1 MKEIQPGVQEV
12 GSFLAAFQVIG
23 MAVGKS
29 LVWRLD
35 HNYISDNAR
44 YRLAEPTLDRALERL
59 NETLNEELLRGDQVE
74 IQLDNDEE
82 IAGNLMGQ
90 LLVDDSVA
98 PSVACDNILN
108 TCPDRVLPGFEFDVT
123 MSDLYCLRGST
134 WLNDDV
140 MRAVSVFLRRYSNNA
155 TVMIPP
161 PKEQPRKTSAKTDP
175 LLSEKIRAAI
185 CAGAAA
191 QHCILLPVNFYG
203 VN

>member
-1 MKEIQPGVQEV
+1 
-12 GSFLAAFQVIG
+12 

-59 NETLNEELLRGDQVE
+59 NETLREELLRGDQVE

-82 IAGNLMGQ
+82 IAGDLMGQ
-90 LLVDDSVA
+90 LLVDDPVA

-191 QHCILLPVNFYG
+191 QHYILLPVNFYG